1 MKELEQ
7 YIERELH
14 GADSYFAV
22 ERSADELEL
31 LLDTQAE
38 VCRDVADDLG
48 AGARNMYLVGAGGS
62 LANLRP
68 LKLIFDRLLRMPV
81 EVYSGDDLVGGE
93 PQGLGS
99 GSLVVCASNSGEAHD
114 TVSALRYAKQRGAHT
129 VAVVA
134 KPESTLARE
143 ADAVLPFH
151 DWDEPVMVP
160 PLMVGLRLAETA
172 GDVALADEL
181 RAGLE
186 AVPAVLRRV
195 VPVEV
200 GRAEERARE
209 FLDSVHLYVLGAGV
223 LAGLAYKLA
232 YNIVMENMRIGAA
245 FIDASEFRHGPCEA
259 LERTRPDMLVL
270 IGSDWSRG
278 QTLRTLEACRRA
290 GARTLVYDAAEFGEV
305 HPWLTPLVVY
315 PAVEPF
321 VIYSAVLRGVVDL
334 APRVQMGGRGLYAF
348 EEETP

>member
-22 ERSADELEL
+22 ERAADELEL
-31 LLDTQAE
+31 LLGTQAA
-38 VCRDVADDLG
+38 VCRDVADSLG
-48 AGARNMYLVGAGGS
+48 AGARNIYLVGAGGS

-68 LKLIFDRLLRMPV
+68 LKPIFDRLLRIPV
-81 EVYSGDDLVGGE
+81 EVYSGDELVGNE
-93 PQGLGS
+93 PRGLGG
-99 GSLVVCASNSGEAHD
+99 GSLVMLASNSGEVHD
-114 TVSALRYAKQRGAHT
+114 TVNALRFAKQRGAHT

-134 KPESTLARE
+134 KPTSTLACE
-143 ADAVLPFH
+143 ADSVLPFH

-160 PLMVGLRLAETA
+160 PLLVGLRLAEKV
-172 GDVALADEL
+172 GDMALASEL
-181 RAGLE
+181 RAGLG

-195 VPVEV
+195 VPLEL

-209 FLDSVHLYVLGAGV
+209 FLNCVHLYVLGAGV

-245 FIDASEFRHGPCEA
+245 FMDASEFRHGPCEA

-270 IGSDWSRG
+270 IGTDWSRR
-278 QTLRTLEACRRA
+278 QTLRTLEACQRA
-290 GARTLVYDAAEFGEV
+290 GARTLVYDAADVGEL

-321 VIYSAVLRGVVDL
+321 VIYSAVLRGMVDL
-334 APRVQMGGRGLYAF
+334 APRVQMGRRGLYAF
-348 EEETP
+348 EKETP

>member
-1 MKELEQ
+1 MKELNQ
-7 YIERELH
+7 YIERELR

-22 ERSADELEL
+22 ERSADELAL
-31 LLDTQAE
+31 LLDTQTD
-38 VCRDVADDLG
+38 VCREVADDLG
-48 AGARNMYLVGAGGS
+48 IGAKNIYLVGAGGS

-68 LKLIFDRLLRMPV
+68 LKQIFDSLLRLPV
-81 EVYSGDDLVGGE
+81 EVYSGHELVGNE

-99 GSLVVCASNSGEAHD
+99 GSLVMLASNSGEVED
-114 TVSALRYAKQRGAHT
+114 TLDALRFAKQRGART
-129 VAVVA
+129 VAIVA

-160 PLMVGLRLAETA
+160 PLLVGLRLAATV
-172 GDVALADEL
+172 GDAALASQL

-186 AVPAVLRRV
+186 AVPAALRRV
-195 VPVEV
+195 VPVEL
-200 GRAEERARE
+200 GRAEQRARE
-209 FLDSVHLYVLGAGV
+209 FLGCAQLYVLGGGV

-232 YNIVMENMRIGAA
+232 YNIVMENIRIGAA

-259 LERTRPDMLVL
+259 LERTRPELLVL
-270 IGSDWSRG
+270 IGTDWSRP
-278 QTLRTLEACRRA
+278 QTLRTLEACRRG
-290 GARTLVYDAAEFGEV
+290 GAHTLVYDAADFGEI
-305 HPWLTPLVVY
+305 HPWLTPLVAY

-334 APRVQMGGRGLYAF
+334 APRVQMGGAGLYAY
-348 EEETP
+348 EEETQ

>member
-7 YIERELH
+7 HIERELH

-31 LLDTQAE
+31 LLDTQAD
-38 VCRDVADDLG
+38 VCRDVADGLC
-48 AGARNMYLVGAGGS
+48 AGAENLYLVGAGGS

-68 LKLIFDRLLRMPV
+68 LKLIFDSLLRIPV
-81 EVYSGDDLVGGE
+81 EVYSGYELVGSE
-93 PQGLGS
+93 PRGLGS
-99 GSLVVCASNSGEAHD
+99 GSLVVLASNSGEVQD
-114 TVSALRYAKQRGAHT
+114 TVSALRFAKQRGART
-129 VAVVA
+129 IAVVG
-134 KPESTLARE
+134 KPGSTLARE

-160 PLMVGLRLAETA
+160 PLLVGLRLAETA
-172 GDVALADEL
+172 GDVALAGEL

-186 AVPAVLRRV
+186 AVPAALRRV
-195 VPVEV
+195 VPIEL

-209 FLDSVHLYVLGAGV
+209 FLDSVHLYVLGAGA

-232 YNIVMENMRIGAA
+232 YNIVMENMRIGSA

-270 IGSDWSRG
+270 IGSDWSRP
-278 QTLRTLEACRRA
+278 QTLRTLEACQRA
-290 GARTLVYDAAEFGEV
+290 GARTLVYDVADFGEV
-305 HPWLTPLVVY
+305 HPWLTPLVAY

-348 EEETP
+348 EKETR